1 MKQQHTPGPWAVVGE
16 GTIKSGDLSIG
27 EAYIYD
33 ENDYD
38 YNPKSDDVRKKLPWM
53 ANARLMA
60 ASAEL
65 FEKLEELYNAYFVM
79 EQPRL
84 YKALA
89 EAKKL
94 IAKIEGDE
102 SNT

>member
-1 MKQQHTPGPWAVVGE
+1 MKDKHTPGPWAVVGG

-38 YNPKSDDVRKKLPWM
+38 YNPKSNDVRKKLPWM

-60 ASAEL
+60 AAPELLDMVERLSASL
-65 FEKLEELYNAYFVM
+65 TRTNGAD
-79 EQPRL
+79 QRL
-84 YKALA
+84 YLD
-89 EAKKL
+89 AKKL

-102 SNT
+102 

>member
-1 MKQQHTPGPWAVVGE
+1 MKQQHTPGPWKVD
-16 GTIKSGDLSIG
+16 GT
-27 EAYIYD
+27 YIYEVGQD
-33 ENDYD
+33 KIIAEVET
-38 YNPKSDDVRKKLPWM
+38 YNNGELPYE

-60 ASAEL
+60 AAPEL
-65 FEKLEELYNAYFVM
+65 FEKLEELYNAVFVM

-94 IAKIEGDE
+94 IEKIEGDE
-102 SNT
+102 SNN